1 MKITKKNY
9 KKQLEIHIEYYLYK
23 QREYR
28 NKTETKNMTKE
39 DKQKLKKYQKN
50 YHDAK
55 LTDYKI
61 NLRKK

>member
-1 MKITKKNY
+1 
-9 KKQLEIHIEYYLYK
+9 
-23 QREYR
+23 
-28 NKTETKNMTKE
+28 MTKE
-39 DKQKLKKYQKN
+39 DKQKLKKYQKD